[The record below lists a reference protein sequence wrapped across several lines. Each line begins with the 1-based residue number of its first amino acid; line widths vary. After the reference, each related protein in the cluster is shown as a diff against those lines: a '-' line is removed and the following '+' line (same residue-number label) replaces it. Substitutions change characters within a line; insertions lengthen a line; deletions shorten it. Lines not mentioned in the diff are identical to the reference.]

1 MNSRTDRSL
10 RDGGGGNDP
19 EQLLD
24 RLLAHHRSHLMSTVA
39 DALDTDTGTTALAP
53 LRRELFHGLT
63 PLQLTAPTASTTDD
77 STADDSTAESAVPLP
92 AARLQE
98 VLVQLRD
105 IRLTVEKVRAG
116 SDVSADAKTRAQTAL
131 TCLRRLHVG
140 LQARDLTHDQVR
152 ALFRQL
158 GEQTAYIGTSML
170 QLDIRLPRHV
180 VEEWLRTSGSLQGI
194 ERTVL
199 RLFRDADDH
208 APTQG

>member
-77 STADDSTAESAVPLP
+77 NTAEPAVPLP
-92 AARLQE
+92 APRLQE
-98 VLVQLRD
+98 VLTQLRD

-116 SDVSADAKTRAQTAL
+116 SDVSADAKNRAQTAL

-170 QLDIRLPRHV
+170 QLNIRLPRHV

-208 APTQG
+208 APTQS

>member
-10 RDGGGGNDP
+10 RDGGGGGGNDP

-24 RLLAHHRSHLMSTVA
+24 QLLAHHRTHLMSTVA

-53 LRRELFHGLT
+53 LRRELFHGLKPLELAT
-63 PLQLTAPTASTTDD
+63 PTG
-77 STADDSTAESAVPLP
+77 STADDSTAGPADPLP

-98 VLVQLRD
+98 VLTRLRD

-116 SDVSADAKTRAQTAL
+116 SDVPLDVRARTQTAL
-131 TCLRRLHVG
+131 TALRRLHVG
-140 LQARDLTHDQVR
+140 LQARNLTHDQVR

-170 QLDIRLPRHV
+170 RLRTRLPQHV
-180 VEEWLRTSGSLQGI
+180 VEEWLRTIGSLQGV
-194 ERTVL
+194 EHTVL

-208 APTQG
+208 VPTQS

>member
-77 STADDSTAESAVPLP
+77 NTSEPAVPLP
-92 AARLQE
+92 APRLQE
-98 VLVQLRD
+98 VLTQLRD

-170 QLDIRLPRHV
+170 QLNIRLPRHV

-208 APTQG
+208 VPTQS

>member
-24 RLLAHHRSHLMSTVA
+24 HLLAHHRTHLMSTVA
-39 DALDTDTGTTALAP
+39 DALDTDTGTTALTP
-53 LRRELFHGLT
+53 LRRELFHGLK
-63 PLQLTAPTASTTDD
+63 PLELAAPTRSTTE
-77 STADDSTAESAVPLP
+77 DSTAEPAIPLP

-98 VLVQLRD
+98 VLTQLRD

-116 SDVSADAKTRAQTAL
+116 SDVSADVKARAQTAL

-170 QLDIRLPRHV
+170 QLSIRLPRHV

-208 APTQG
+208 VPTQS